1 MDQESPD
8 GVNVSAESFTA
19 GGQDLSRRNAI
30 KYGSIGAGMLLA
42 APTILTLGATPASAS
57 GQVSPQVATAS
68 NSGNVTSLV
77 SSEMQS
83 PVGILVATLTVFQN
97 NVTLNAPT
105 GWTALAAGATTG
117 ALTTARISSRTFY
130 RYYATKGANTT
141 YTFSWSGGAPASLVI
156 NKFPTA
162 TTIVENSTPVVSSS
176 GTSRNGGAVTPIS
189 NASGSGTILVC
200 VGYARASSSPTPA
213 VPSDTRNTTVSLKYT
228 EAGVARV
235 PNNGSQHFTFFPAAN
250 ASTGTITLTSMD
262 DGKASVV
269 RVLAIV

>member
-1 MDQESPD
+1 M
-8 GVNVSAESFTA
+8 SAESFTA

-68 NSGNVTSLV
+68 NSGNVTSLT

-97 NVTLNAPT
+97 NVTLNAPS

-117 ALTTARISSRTFY
+117 ATTTARISSRTFY
-130 RYYATKGANTT
+130 RYYATKAVNQT
-141 YTFSWSGGAPASLVI
+141 YAFSWTGGAPASLVI

-162 TTIVENSTPVVSSS
+162 TTITEVSAPVVSSS
-176 GTSRNGGAVTPIS
+176 GTSRTAGAVTPAS
-189 NASGSGTILVC
+189 NGSGPGTVLVC
-200 VGYARASSSPTPA
+200 VGYARSGSSPTPL
-213 VPSDTRNTTVSLKYT
+213 VPSDTVNTTGSLKYT

-235 PNNGSQHFTFFPAAN
+235 PNNGSQHFTFFPPAN
-250 ASTGTITLTSMD
+250 ASTGTITLTGMD
-262 DGKASVV
+262 DAKASVMRAV
-269 RVLAIV
+269 ALV